1 MEVFFLD
8 SKEQEKKELFDNQVN
23 IDSNINKII
32 TGDIEITLHIKKQK
46 NPAELLEKFYLLR
59 NDANLS
65 NHEKNEK
72 VKKIMTD
79 YMR

>member
-1 MEVFFLD
+1 MD

-46 NPAELLEKFYLLR
+46 K
-59 NDANLS
+59 S
-65 NHEKNEK
+65 C
-72 VKKIMTD
+72 
-79 YMR
+79 